1 MKRFL
6 MTCWNYEQY
15 LVLQF
20 LSLLL
25 TSAVL
30 ACHLT
35 VNPQH
40 FMFLQILHWGYEL
53 LF

>member
-6 MTCWNYEQY
+6 TTCWNYEQY
-15 LVLQF
+15 LALPS

-30 ACHLT
+30 ACNLT
-35 VNPQH
+35 LKPHH